1 MITGKA
7 TIYAIIGDPID
18 HVRTPLVFNTRFE
31 QGNHDAVLIPL
42 LVPLATLERTLD
54 GLRTLGNFGG
64 CVVTAPLKGPAAQL
78 CDVLEGNGRLTGAVN
93 ALRRDPDGR
102 LIGDLFDGLGFVAG
116 LRAHGIEPRGRRV
129 YVAGAGGAGTALA
142 FALAG
147 AGVAALTIHNRTEDK
162 ARALVERVAAVYP
175 TCVVRVGS
183 SDPRGHDIA
192 VNATA
197 LGLLPDDP
205 MPFDVYL
212 LGKDTVAAEVIMK
225 PETTAMLHRAAAR
238 GCRIHQGRHMLD
250 GQADL
255 LARFLAMPGHRE
267 D

>member
-1 MITGKA
+1 MITGRA
-7 TIYAIIGDPID
+7 RIYAIIGDPID

-31 QGNHDAVLIPL
+31 QGQHDAVLIPL
-42 LVPLATLERTLD
+42 QVPLATLARTLD
-54 GLRTLGNFGG
+54 GFRTLGNFGG
-64 CVVTAPLKGPAAQL
+64 CVVTAPLKGPASQL
-78 CDVLEGNGRLTGAVN
+78 CDVLEGNGRLAGAVN
-93 ALRRDPDGR
+93 ALRREPDGR
-102 LIGDLFDGLGFVAG
+102 LVGDLFDGLGFVAG
-116 LRAHGIEPRGRRV
+116 LRAHGIEPRGKRV

-162 ARALVERVAAVYP
+162 ARALVERVAAAFS

-183 SDPRGHDIA
+183 SDPRGHDVA

-212 LGKDTVAAEVIMK
+212 LGPETVAAEVIMK
-225 PETTAMLHRAAAR
+225 PETTAMLHAAAAR

-255 LARFLAMPGHRE
+255 LARFLAMP
-267 D
+267 DQSQV